1 MTIENLEIKQSI
13 DEIKEEIQEI
23 WNKIYP
29 VGSIYMSVNS
39 TNPETLFGGTWIS
52 WGQGKFPIGVDPSD
66 ETGHW
71 DASDRTGGS
80 LEKTLTDKNL
90 PAHTHQICAHTD
102 KGYTA
107 NGGSDY
113 PMLADVNYLNSSLLI
128 SYSGEQNPEP
138 FDITP
143 PFISVYMWKRTA

>member
-13 DEIKEEIQEI
+13 DEINTEIQEI
-23 WNKIYP
+23 WDKIYP

-39 TNPETLFGGTWIS
+39 TNPKTLFGGEWVS

-80 LEKTLTDKNL
+80 LNKTLTIENL
-90 PAHTHQICAHTD
+90 PPHTHQICAHTD
-102 KGYTA
+102 VGYTA
-107 NGGSDY
+107 NGGHDY
-113 PMLADVNYLNSSLLI
+113 PMLTDSNFLNESLLI
-128 SYSGEQNPEP
+128 SYTGGAEP

-143 PFISVYMWKRTA
+143 PFISVYMWKRVG